1 MDNSVIV
8 HEMTHGI
15 SNRMTG
21 GGTVRCLQGLESKG
35 MGEGWSDM
43 MAEYDRWPPFPNQ
56 FLTCY
61 HSWTEQTSSFVS
73 DFSVGKYVMN
83 NESGT
88 RKHPYSVDP

>member
-43 MAEYDRWPPFPNQ
+43 MAEYDRWATLSKPVLNLLSQLDGANVLFCVR
-56 FLTCY
+56 FLRWQIC
-61 HSWTEQTSSFVS
+61 HE
-73 DFSVGKYVMN
+73 
-83 NESGT
+83 
-88 RKHPYSVDP
+88 